1 MQLAS
6 RSRAPSIPS
15 GVRAATGEAYTRTS
29 GRRPDGRGAPLERSR
44 RRGVC
49 EVRPR
54 GAGCWRRGPVR
65 APAGGSSLGE
75 PGTWLSRIFVRGIFP
90 AVCSPRNPLPSLCSP
105 GQSHPLAFFFGT
117 ALCPPHGVICLL
129 SLHLPSPIGH
139 PPFAKVTHFVP
150 FPPSLFTSPRVA
162 FSEDAADGDAADPA
176 ARVCSPENPPST
188 FAPSPGAREA
198 SFRPVLSPVTGLG
211 GGHGQGGGGRDGLAP
226 EPPPLLAS
234 SRGLCLSP
242 QVRRRGGGGGG
253 GSWGRISIEINNQA
267 AVINTGTWRPQPQPQ
282 LRRRR
287 SAPTAAGT

>member
-1 MQLAS
+1 MPSA
-6 RSRAPSIPS
+6 AP
-15 GVRAATGEAYTRTS
+15 RTHCLHF
-29 GRRPDGRGAPLERSR
+29 A
-44 RRGVC
+44 
-49 EVRPR
+49 
-54 GAGCWRRGPVR
+54 
-65 APAGGSSLGE
+65 APACPILSLSFLAL
-75 PGTWLSRIFVRGIFP
+75 PFALPWSHLFT
-90 AVCSPRNPLPSLCSP
+90 LPSLAATHRSP
-105 GQSHPLAFFFGT
+105 SLFHIHPL
-117 ALCPPHGVICLL
+117 CPL
-129 SLHLPSPIGH
+129 SLS
-139 PPFAKVTHFVP
+139 
-150 FPPSLFTSPRVA
+150 PSLFTSPRVA
-162 FSEDAADGDAADPA
+162 FSEESADGDAADPA

-188 FAPSPGAREA
+188 FAPSPGAQEA

>member
-1 MQLAS
+1 MDERHLQDAAADAG
-6 RSRAPSIPS
+6 R
-15 GVRAATGEAYTRTS
+15 VRCAL
-29 GRRPDGRGAPLERSR
+29 GRRLLAEGPDPSARGRLFPGRTWHLAFPDLRPGHLPRRLQPQEPTASTLQPRPVPSSR
-44 RRGVC
+44 FLFWHC
-49 EVRPR
+49 
-54 GAGCWRRGPVR
+54 
-65 APAGGSSLGE
+65 
-75 PGTWLSRIFVRGIFP
+75 
-90 AVCSPRNPLPSLCSP
+90 PLPS
-105 GQSHPLAFFFGT
+105 
-117 ALCPPHGVICLL
+117 HGVICLL
-129 SLHLPSPIGH
+129 SLHLQSPIGH
-139 PPFAKVTHFVP
+139 PPFATVTHFVP
-150 FPPSLFTSPRVA
+150 FPFSPLLFTSPRVA
-162 FSEDAADGDAADPA
+162 FSEDSADGDAADPA
-176 ARVCSPENPPST
+176 AGVYSPENPPST